1 MNCSYPDNLEHL
13 VNPAHL
19 LEILLNLENLE
30 NPARISNAFR
40 FPKTS
45 SILNILAIL
54 AILLKIAKNVEICY
68 NTFMKDFFLLFFN
81 VLLTVI
87 GQILF
92 KQGMN
97 LVGRIDNV
105 RNALPKLTQAFLNP
119 YILSGIAIY
128 GFTTLVWLVILSRV
142 KLSIA
147 YPMLSSGYVL
157 SILFSWLLFKE
168 SIPRVRVIGALV
180 ICIGVYLV
188 AQGD

>member
-1 MNCSYPDNLEHL
+1 
-13 VNPAHL
+13 
-19 LEILLNLENLE
+19 
-30 NPARISNAFR
+30 
-40 FPKTS
+40 
-45 SILNILAIL
+45 
-54 AILLKIAKNVEICY
+54 
-68 NTFMKDFFLLFFN
+68 MKDFILLFFN

-97 LVGRIDNV
+97 MVGRINSV
-105 RNALPKLTQAFLNP
+105 RDALGKLPEAFLNP
-119 YILSGIAIY
+119 YVLSGITIY

-168 SIPRVRVIGALV
+168 SIPKVRIIGALI

-188 AQGD
+188 AQGES

>member
-1 MNCSYPDNLEHL
+1 
-13 VNPAHL
+13 
-19 LEILLNLENLE
+19 
-30 NPARISNAFR
+30 
-40 FPKTS
+40 
-45 SILNILAIL
+45 
-54 AILLKIAKNVEICY
+54 
-68 NTFMKDFFLLFFN
+68 MKDFILLFFN
-81 VLLTVI
+81 VLLTVM

-92 KQGMN
+92 KHGMN
-97 LVGRIDNV
+97 IVGRVNNV
-105 RNALPKLTQAFLNP
+105 RDVLGKLTQAFLNP

-168 SIPRVRVIGALV
+168 SIPKIRIIGALV

-188 AQGD
+188 AQGES

>member
-1 MNCSYPDNLEHL
+1 
-13 VNPAHL
+13 
-19 LEILLNLENLE
+19 
-30 NPARISNAFR
+30 
-40 FPKTS
+40 
-45 SILNILAIL
+45 
-54 AILLKIAKNVEICY
+54 
-68 NTFMKDFFLLFFN
+68 MKDFILLFFN

-92 KQGMN
+92 KHGMN
-97 LVGRIDNV
+97 IVGRINNV
-105 RNALPKLTQAFLNP
+105 RDALEKLPQAFLNP
-119 YILSGIAIY
+119 YVLSGIAIY

-168 SIPRVRVIGALV
+168 SIPKVRIIGALI

-188 AQGD
+188 AHGES

>member
-1 MNCSYPDNLEHL
+1 MTLESL
-13 VNPAHL
+13 RV
-19 LEILLNLENLE
+19 IIVK
-30 NPARISNAFR
+30 RIEVWYN
-40 FPKTS
+40 
-45 SILNILAIL
+45 
-54 AILLKIAKNVEICY
+54 KN
-68 NTFMKDFFLLFFN
+68 MKDFLLLFFN

-92 KQGMN
+92 KHGMN
-97 LVGRIDNV
+97 MIGRISSMQD
-105 RNALPKLTQAFLNP
+105 AIGKLTQAFLNP

-157 SILFSWLLFKE
+157 SILFSWMLFKE
-168 SIPRVRVIGALV
+168 SIPKVRIIGALI

-188 AQGD
+188 TQGES